1 MKLSTLLFVTIM
13 LLPSQAPLA
22 KEPPFRIQNAAFLV
36 ESCKEAMDIFASQE
50 ETGYLAAYRTSLS
63 EAMRAGYCIGVIEQ
77 YSHNYEPFCGGSS
90 RWFEIAQRIASIELT
105 QHELEQKKTGELLRE
120 NACDR

>member
-1 MKLSTLLFVTIM
+1 MKLSPLLFLTIM

-22 KEPPFRIQNAAFLV
+22 KEVPFQLQNAAFLV

-77 YSHNYEPFCGGSS
+77 YSDNYEPYCGTSS
-90 RWFEIAQRIASIELT
+90 GWFKSAQRIASIELT
-105 QHELEQKKTGELLRE
+105 HHELAQKKTGELLRE
-120 NACDR
+120 YACDR